1 MFPWSEYSP
10 FIFTTN
16 IVVEWIVRNID
27 VACFCFLKYNTVKKK
42 IWLRDRFFL
51 YSFVLNKTEIDLS
64 ITLSTKNQH
73 FDTYTYGCPS
83 IQRKTRRTHLKTYIK
98 REINKVL
105 PEDRNMKLVYTGP
118 KHGTISNPILVG
130 PLVRRSMVGRGKKYP
145 SPNRYN
151 TSNRPWRKSLN
162 TIIN

>member
-10 FIFTTN
+10 FIFTIN
-16 IVVEWIVRNID
+16 IVVGWIVRNID

-51 YSFVLNKTEIDLS
+51 YSFVLNETEIDLS

-73 FDTYTYGCPS
+73 SDTYTNGCPS

-118 KHGTISNPILVG
+118 KHGTISNPILAG
-130 PLVRRSMVGRGKKYP
+130 PLVRRSMVVRGKKYP

-151 TSNRPWRKSLN
+151 TSNKPWRKSLN